1 MQQFDFNAFMDS
13 YMPSIMNV
21 AIKQIYGIVI
31 WISGIMTLLFM
42 ALDVPAVRTNIC
54 KVPMWPVYGI
64 EYLARLTG
72 KKKRNL
78 RKKKK
83 IIVKRMVSVK
93 KNI

>member
-1 MQQFDFNAFMDS
+1 MNDDIARYGQQLTLTHINIQQFDFNAFMDS

-42 ALDVPAVRTNIC
+42 ALDIPAVRTNVR

-72 KKKRNL
+72 KKKN
-78 RKKKK
+78 
-83 IIVKRMVSVK
+83 
-93 KNI
+93 